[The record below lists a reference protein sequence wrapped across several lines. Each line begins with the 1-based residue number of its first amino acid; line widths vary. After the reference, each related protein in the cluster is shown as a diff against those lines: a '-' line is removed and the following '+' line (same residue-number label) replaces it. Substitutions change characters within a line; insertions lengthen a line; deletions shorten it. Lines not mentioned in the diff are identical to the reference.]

1 MEELI
6 PIILFMSIAG
16 VLILRPISKKLGM
29 LLEALARERMASATP
44 ARALDETQLDRV
56 TNALERLNNRLDLVD
71 DRVAFV
77 ERLVEERP
85 RRRLTG

>member
-1 MEELI
+1 MPELI

-29 LLEALARERMASATP
+29 LLEALARERIASASP
-44 ARALDETQLDRV
+44 ARALDEAQLDRV
-56 TNALERLNNRLDLVD
+56 TNALERLNNRLDLME
-71 DRVAFV
+71 DRVAFM